1 MHKFLANNRDELIA
15 RCKAKVAMRPLR
27 AATIE
32 QLKNGIPLFLEQLIK
47 TLKAEADG
55 QDIESLRI
63 SGAAG
68 GDALALSE
76 MGVSATAHGKRLLE
90 LGYSVD
96 QVVHDYGDL
105 CQSITGLAVERDAP
119 FSIDE
124 FRTLNRCLDNVIAD
138 AVTEF
143 TFQREA
149 GLASRQAAEVHER
162 HASFIHEV
170 RNSLGTATL
179 AAAAL
184 ELGSLPMSG
193 ATGSVLKRSLA
204 AMKVLI
210 DGSLKEVQATNT
222 DVQRNV
228 FPLAVLIANAGHA
241 AALDADAK
249 GCKLTVPAVDPL
261 LAIKGNQEL
270 LLAAL
275 MNLLH
280 NALKFTH
287 ARSEVTLHAHATGD
301 RVLIDV
307 EDHCGGLPPGAAEK
321 MFSPFAQ
328 LTKDATGMGLGLGL
342 SIARRN
348 VEADGGTLSVRDVPG
363 TGCIFTI
370 NLARHTLQP

>member
-1 MHKFLANNRDELIA
+1 MHRFLANNRDELIA
-15 RCKAKVAMRPLR
+15 RCKAKVAKRPLR

-47 TLKAEADG
+47 TLEAEADG
-55 QDIESLRI
+55 QDGKSLRI

-68 GDALALSE
+68 GDAQALSE
-76 MGVSATAHGKRLLE
+76 MGVGAAAHGKQLLE

-105 CQSITGLAVERDAP
+105 CQSITDLAMERDAP
-119 FSIDE
+119 FGVDE
-124 FRTLNRCLDNVIAD
+124 FRTLNRCLDNAIAD

-143 TFQREA
+143 GFQREA
-149 GLASRQAAEVHER
+149 GLASRQSAEMHER
-162 HASFIHEV
+162 RASFIHEV
-170 RNSLGTATL
+170 RNSLDVATH
-179 AAAAL
+179 AAGAL

-210 DGSLKEVQATNT
+210 NQSLEEVQTAHT
-222 DVQRNV
+222 DAQHDV
-228 FPLAVLIANAGHA
+228 FPLATLIANARQA
-241 AALDADAK
+241 AALDANAR
-249 GCKLTVPAVDPL
+249 GCELRVLSVDSL
-261 LAIKGNQEL
+261 LGIKGNQDL

-287 ARSEVTLHAHATGD
+287 AHSEVTLHAHATGD

-321 MFSPFAQ
+321 MFSPFTQ
-328 LTKDATGMGLGLGL
+328 LTKDTTGMGLGLGL

-363 TGCIFTI
+363 TGCVFTI
-370 NLARHTLQP
+370 NLARHTLQH